1 MLQLVC
7 PLEVTSVEWGTISCR
22 WIKCK
27 LLWCHSFQIW
37 HVFWLSTHC
46 PISRV
51 CYMLLASLRSH
62 LSNPYIFFTI
72 QSGKNLR
79 LIFSYFFLIQDVI
92 RLNFF
97 SEPDGPV
104 MGNGAFKSSI
114 LVPGY
119 VVWMKYLYCF
129 LRAVF
134 LLYYIYQLKFFW

>member
-1 MLQLVC
+1 MSFRSHFCRMGDHFLQMNKMQTFVMSQFSNLTC
-7 PLEVTSVEWGTISCR
+7 FLAFNSLPNFSL
-22 WIKCK
+22 
-27 LLWCHSFQIW
+27 
-37 HVFWLSTHC
+37 
-46 PISRV
+46 

-79 LIFSYFFLIQDVI
+79 VIFSYFFLIQDVI

-119 VVWMKYLYCF
+119 VVWMIYLYCF
-129 LRAVF
+129 LHAVF